1 MKKLNT
7 WIPVNNKN
15 IVDEFKAEKDT
26 LIYKKLKSMLDL
38 TLNDKP
44 TRLQEYNSDIVNS

>member
-26 LIYKKLKSMLDL
+26 LIYKKTEVYVRSH
-38 TLNDKP
+38 P
-44 TRLQEYNSDIVNS
+44 Q